1 MLTLPFTREFQQFF
15 WSRRL
20 SSPWN
25 LQNLERDWAEAARK
39 KVTNPAL
46 EQVYRQSRERL
57 LAKQEEQGKVKGE
70 EEQGNRVVEQVKRE
84 EQQVKKVEEQV
95 KSDIEVGPVKNVDGV
110 VAAAA

>member
-1 MLTLPFTREFQQFF
+1 MTLFVREFQQFF

-57 LAKQEEQGKVKGE
+57 LAKQEEKVKME
-70 EEQGNRVVEQVKRE
+70 EEQGKR
-84 EQQVKKVEEQV
+84 VEEKV
-95 KSDIEVGPVKNVDGV
+95 KNDTEVGPVKSVEGA

>member
-1 MLTLPFTREFQQFF
+1 MLTLLFAREFQQFF

-46 EQVYRQSRERL
+46 EQVYWQSRERL
-57 LAKQEEQGKVKGE
+57 LAKQEEKEKEKIKME
-70 EEQGNRVVEQVKRE
+70 EEQGKR
-84 EQQVKKVEEQV
+84 VEEQG
-95 KSDIEVGPVKNVDGV
+95 KNDMEVGPVKSMEGA

>member
-1 MLTLPFTREFQQFF
+1 MTLSFAREFQQFF

-57 LAKQEEQGKVKGE
+57 LAKQEEKIKIE
-70 EEQGNRVVEQVKRE
+70 EEQVKR
-84 EQQVKKVEEQV
+84 VEEKV
-95 KSDIEVGPVKNVDGV
+95 KNDTEVGAVRSVEGA